1 MNGLKVVD
9 VSLRLAPLVRCTGS
23 VVETAFSFRAVALA
37 MSLCCIVTRRFNA
50 TALANEFDVCTL
62 VLGAPVRQ
70 VLIMAMFRVRRPDC
84 AFKGLNAISSAGT
97 GTVPMLAFGAVL
109 PVTTLA

>member
-23 VVETAFSFRAVALA
+23 VVETAFSFRAFALA
-37 MSLCCIVTRRFNA
+37 RSLCCVVTRRFNA
-50 TALANEFDVCTL
+50 AALANEFDVATFF
-62 VLGAPVRQ
+62 GAPVRQ
-70 VLIMAMFRVRRPDC
+70 VLIMAMCRVRRPDC
-84 AFKGLNAISSAGT
+84 AFKGLNAISSVGT